1 MKKRLLFVLVSIG
14 ISVLSNAQNY
24 RMKVTMKD
32 GSTTVFQ
39 ASEVKDV
46 TFDDNGSTDTAA
58 VEYVEVA
65 GIKWAKGNLRYVHG
79 EWTVADC
86 QWASTQYVSGN
97 TDQTLKADYQ
107 NSEYFSWGI
116 VGKDAVEGS
125 WCNVPGIDLTK
136 FYSDGE
142 ATVETEDFDAAECG
156 DLAKW
161 ATRGSYRMPTKNE
174 FDQLVAQASQQYGY
188 VTTPEGNQVYGF
200 LFTNPA
206 GDVEQNLEPREISL
220 AELETGLF
228 LPAAGLGYYDNI
240 TPAGR
245 SGYYWSSTPIEGTT
259 NGRDAYELDFSADE
273 VGVSRTLR
281 SLRCAIR
288 PVVNGQSDTSQDTY
302 VNMTVDDLNALTSDR
317 SCVNLTINDV
327 PATITY
333 IYNND
338 VYMRCGDSAIRLSST
353 GLENVVSKGEVCIG
367 TVKGDFK
374 LIDGMP
380 VLVGND
386 STEASLTNFM
396 HFPGG
401 SEVGPTDATLGE
413 IVDSQHRC
421 DLIQLT
427 GITLVENEYGIVYT
441 ESGDT
446 QVMIADGFGVNA
458 MPATIDANAKYVVE
472 GIFASGNP
480 FMIYPTKTVAY
491 IPDEAENLAAFKQIP
506 DGASTRVK
514 LTDARVTYVF
524 RPFGETYSYVRDA
537 SGAACFRNFN
547 LGFDDEGKTLNGT
560 LAAKYSERCIETTDS
575 TNGDSLTIAAGE
587 VPQPIEKKL
596 GDITVN
602 DVDELITVKGVKIVD
617 SGTGYYRLATTEGS
631 SDVFVS
637 NGFYLNGNL
646 FDSLDADSTYDITG
660 ILSSD
665 NGMTIKLTQWFTKS
679 K

>member
-1 MKKRLLFVLVSIG
+1 
-14 ISVLSNAQNY
+14 
-24 RMKVTMKD
+24 
-32 GSTTVFQ
+32 
-39 ASEVKDV
+39 
-46 TFDDNGSTDTAA
+46 
-58 VEYVEVA
+58 
-65 GIKWAKGNLRYVHG
+65 
-79 EWTVADC
+79 
-86 QWASTQYVSGN
+86 
-97 TDQTLKADYQ
+97 
-107 NSEYFSWGI
+107 
-116 VGKDAVEGS
+116 
-125 WCNVPGIDLTK
+125 
-136 FYSDGE
+136 
-142 ATVETEDFDAAECG
+142 
-156 DLAKW
+156 
-161 ATRGSYRMPTKNE
+161 MPTKNE

-240 TPAGR
+240 THAGR

-317 SCVNLTINDV
+317 FCVNLTINDV

-458 MPATIDANAKYVVE
+458 MPATIDANAKYVIE

-491 IPDEAENLAAFKQIP
+491 IPDEAENLAA
-506 DGASTRVK
+506 
-514 LTDARVTYVF
+514 
-524 RPFGETYSYVRDA
+524 
-537 SGAACFRNFN
+537 
-547 LGFDDEGKTLNGT
+547 
-560 LAAKYSERCIETTDS
+560 S
-575 TNGDSLTIAAGE
+575 TNGDSLTIVAGE

-617 SGTGYYRLATTEGS
+617 GGTGYYRLATTEGS